1 MERLFGQLAFPC
13 GRRSVFAPVSF
24 SLARRLFVAARP
36 PFQSGVDCNVRM
48 GILRS
53 GTPGSSSPDLPKVR
67 GNDVA

>member
-1 MERLFGQLAFPC
+1 MERLFSQLALHC
-13 GRRSVFAPVSF
+13 VRRSVITSVNF
-24 SLARRLFVAARP
+24 SLARRLLVTARP

-53 GTPGSSSPDLPKVR
+53 GPPSSSSSDLPKVR